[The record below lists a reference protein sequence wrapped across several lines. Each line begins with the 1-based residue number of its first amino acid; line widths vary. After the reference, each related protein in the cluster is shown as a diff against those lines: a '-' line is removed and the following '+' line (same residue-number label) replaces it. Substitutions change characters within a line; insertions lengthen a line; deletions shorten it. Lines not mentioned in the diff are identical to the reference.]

1 MRIDRD
7 KVKKQMRRKGL
18 LRFGELAEI
27 MGVNQNSVSSWFAGG
42 PFSSVSLAALCR
54 TLNCS
59 PNDVL
64 VWKEEESAPKSDT
77 VSDLAGERA

>member
-7 KVKKQMRRKGL
+7 KVDKRMRRKGF
-18 LRFGELAEI
+18 RKFGDLAI
-27 MGVNQNSVSSWFAGG
+27 AINVGSQALSNWFAGG

-54 TLNCS
+54 ALDCS

-64 VWKEEESAPKSDT
+64 VWKEEEEGAKS
-77 VSDLAGERA
+77 

>member
-54 TLNCS
+54 ALDCS

-64 VWKEEESAPKSDT
+64 VWKEEEEGAKS
-77 VSDLAGERA
+77 